1 MRYWSE
7 SYLSSIEKIK
17 SKAVIDSNASHEGF
31 TQVINKE
38 QNFFRLKENIIAKDI
53 IVKILFSVWTLVY
66 QSILIIEKKNPSEGS
81 IDGLDDT
88 SITAEAK
95 HSFNITKSRKWLT
108 VFCMLMA

>member
-1 MRYWSE
+1 M
-7 SYLSSIEKIK
+7 K
-17 SKAVIDSNASHEGF
+17 DSHKWLIRSR
-31 TQVINKE
+31 I
-38 QNFFRLKENIIAKDI
+38 FFRLKENIRAKDI

-95 HSFNITKSRKWLT
+95 HSFNITKSRKKILFGST
-108 VFCMLMA
+108 LQCG